1 MSIKKLYPLEI
12 GPDIRG
18 WRYPGCIVNDVS
30 YYIQSCDELRKS
42 QKSGIVVEDYHKNKW
57 LTFMV
62 L

>member
-42 QKSGIVVEDYHKNKW
+42 QKSGIVVEDYHKNK
-57 LTFMV
+57 
-62 L
+62 